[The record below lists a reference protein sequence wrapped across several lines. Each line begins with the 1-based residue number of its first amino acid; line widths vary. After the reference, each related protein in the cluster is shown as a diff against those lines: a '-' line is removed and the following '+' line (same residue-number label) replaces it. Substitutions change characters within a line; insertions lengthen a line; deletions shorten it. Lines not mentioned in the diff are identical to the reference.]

1 MKQQQL
7 WKILALSSALVIGS
21 GQVSNA
27 QDLAETLTGQ
37 QKIEYLKNAIE
48 DIQTRIDAGS
58 VLTVGATGYAAI
70 GGVVSDNALADGV
83 VSQAELDA
91 YLQARDLVIGHD
103 YAIAQTAEQLF
114 MQEHAAA
121 MVNLNSAVDTLTAAT
136 SVLASATS
144 IAIIAA
150 EADTKP
156 EQVALQNMLNTD
168 AGSIDAGEIA
178 EYNTAVAAVEE
189 YAQAAGAF
197 MAAANNNELTATI
210 DNYAA
215 QGSFMVGSYTA
226 ITYTQSVDEFV
237 ISWADAGFEGG
248 FQGYLTP
255 DMKTAADLYAAG
267 EYINTYGGYPTQ

>member
-1 MKQQQL
+1 MKLQQL
-7 WKILALSSALVIGS
+7 LKTMSLSLALVIVS
-21 GQVSNA
+21 GQVSA
-27 QDLAETLTGQ
+27 QDLATTLTGQ
-37 QKIEYLKNAIE
+37 QKIEYLKNAIS

-70 GGVVSDNALADGV
+70 GGVITDDALADGIV
-83 VSQAELDA
+83 AQEELDA
-91 YLQARDLVIGHD
+91 YLQARDLVMGHD
-103 YAIAQTAEQLF
+103 YAIAETAEQLF

-121 MVNLNSAVDTLTAAT
+121 MVNLNAAVDTLTAAT
-136 SVLASATS
+136 SVLATATS
-144 IAIIAA
+144 IALVAA

-156 EQVALQNMLNTD
+156 EQVALQNMLATD
-168 AGSIDAGEIA
+168 EGSIDAGEVA
-178 EYNTAVAAVEE
+178 EYNNAVAAVEE

-237 ISWADAGFEGG
+237 ISWADSGFEAG

-255 DMKTAADLYAAG
+255 DMKTAADVYAAG
-267 EYINTYGGYPTQ
+267 EYINTYGSYPTQ